1 MDDERWEPGMPVLD
15 RQGPRTVTASP
26 APPAAPVPPAAAASP
41 AAPGTNG
48 TARAAVPDPHGATAT
63 LPPSLQGLPPRSVPE
78 VAPTPLQ
85 RQYIN
90 LSVIVLICGAIA
102 ITALEL
108 GAALGSPL
116 VKLCV
121 LIAAPLLVV
130 TTADA
135 VLRIWRSAWAWMPV
149 DRGKGLFRLA
159 WVAVSIIGLTALV
172 LASVVVLLA

>member
-1 MDDERWEPGMPVLD
+1 MDDERWESGMPILD
-15 RQGPRTVTASP
+15 RQTTRPETRPATVA
-26 APPAAPVPPAAAASP
+26 
-41 AAPGTNG
+41 
-48 TARAAVPDPHGATAT
+48 AT

-108 GAALGSPL
+108 GVPPGSPL

-121 LIAAPLLVV
+121 LIGAPLLVI

-159 WVAVSIIGLTALV
+159 WVVVSIAILTAIV
-172 LASVVVLLA
+172 LAAVVILMA

>member
-1 MDDERWEPGMPVLD
+1 M
-15 RQGPRTVTASP
+15 
-26 APPAAPVPPAAAASP
+26 
-41 AAPGTNG
+41 NG
-48 TARAAVPDPHGATAT
+48 TASAAVANPPGSTAT

-85 RQYIN
+85 RHYIN

-108 GAALGSPL
+108 GAGLGSPL

-121 LIAAPLLVV
+121 VIAAPLLVI

-149 DRGKGLFRLA
+149 DRTKGLFRLA
-159 WVAVSIIGLTALV
+159 WVAVSLIGLALLV
-172 LASVVVLLA
+172 GGSILVMLA